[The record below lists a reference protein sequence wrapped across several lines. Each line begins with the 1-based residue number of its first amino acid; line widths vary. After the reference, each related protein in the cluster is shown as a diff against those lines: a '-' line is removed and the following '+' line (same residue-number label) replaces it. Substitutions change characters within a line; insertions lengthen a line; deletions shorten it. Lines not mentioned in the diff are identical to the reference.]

1 MPRYEPCLFCGGAAD
16 LLCDGY
22 LGWGLTMDGER
33 RCIDIRKPYTCDAP
47 LCSTC
52 VANRGSIHGTHHG
65 MKWFDTID
73 HCPLCLADGKPG
85 NFVTRIIDTPEQAR
99 IIRGAHHM
107 RATSKFG
114 HRLDINRGGGQLP
127 FTFE

>member
-1 MPRYEPCLFCGGAAD
+1 MAKHDRCLFCGGAAD

-22 LGWGLTMDGER
+22 LGWGLTMDGAR

-52 VANRGSIHGTHHG
+52 VASRSSIHGAG
-65 MKWFDTID
+65 WFDSID
-73 HCPLCLADGKPG
+73 HCPLCVADSRPTR
-85 NFVTRIIDTPEQAR
+85 FVNAIIETPDQAR
-99 IIRGAHHM
+99 IIRAAHHM

-114 HRLDINRGGGQLP
+114 HRLNITRGGGQLP
-127 FTFE
+127 FSFE